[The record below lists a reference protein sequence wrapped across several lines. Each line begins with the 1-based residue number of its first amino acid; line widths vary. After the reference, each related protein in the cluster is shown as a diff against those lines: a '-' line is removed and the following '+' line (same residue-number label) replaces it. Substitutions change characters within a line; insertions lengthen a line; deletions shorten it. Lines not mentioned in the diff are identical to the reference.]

1 MTEKIKI
8 IFLGTSGAVPSP
20 ERNHPAMLLIH
31 DGENILIDCGEGT
44 QTQFKKAKISAF
56 KLTKLLITHWH
67 GDHVL
72 GIPGLL
78 QTLSFSNYNRKLRIY
93 GPRGIKNHFENVL
106 RAFPSVL
113 VSDLRKDLKV
123 EVFEAYK
130 RFIDEKNFYVE
141 AFPISHG
148 IPSNGYCFYEKD
160 KIMIDKKKLK
170 KFGIKPG
177 KHLAKLKDGKD
188 IIFNDKKYK
197 LKDLTFKKPG
207 RKICVVMDGIYEPEI
222 VPFVKNSD
230 LLVMEA
236 TYSHEIADLARQH
249 KNRTAKQCAE
259 IAKKAGVKKL
269 VLTHLSDRYSKNPDM
284 LLKEAR
290 KIFKNTF
297 IAKDLDIVEV

>member
-1 MTEKIKI
+1 M
-8 IFLGTSGAVPSP
+8 
-20 ERNHPAMLLIH
+20 
-31 DGENILIDCGEGT
+31 
-44 QTQFKKAKISAF
+44 
-56 KLTKLLITHWH
+56 
-67 GDHVL
+67 
-72 GIPGLL
+72 
-78 QTLSFSNYNRKLRIY
+78 
-93 GPRGIKNHFENVL
+93 GIKNHFHNVL

-113 VSDLRKDLKV
+113 VSDLRKDLRI

-130 RFIDEKNFYVE
+130 KFIDEKDFCVE

-148 IPSNGYCFYEKD
+148 IPCNGYCFYKKD

-177 KHLAKLKDGKD
+177 KHLAKLKEGKD

-197 LKDLTFKKPG
+197 MKDLTFKKSG
-207 RKICVVMDGIYEPEI
+207 KKISVVMDGIYEPGI

-236 TYSHEIADLARQH
+236 TYSHDIAELAKQH
-249 KNRTAKQCAE
+249 KHRTARQCAE

-269 VLTHLSDRYSKNPDM
+269 ILTHISDRYSKSPDA
-284 LLKEAR
+284 LLQEAR

-297 IAKDLDIVEV
+297 MVKDLDVVEV